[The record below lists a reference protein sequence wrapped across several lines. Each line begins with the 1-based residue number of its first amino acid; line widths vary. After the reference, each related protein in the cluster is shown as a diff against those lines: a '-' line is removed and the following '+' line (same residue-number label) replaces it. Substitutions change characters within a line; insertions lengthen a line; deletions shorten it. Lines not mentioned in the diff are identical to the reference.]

1 MASAPHPSISPA
13 QHQSGA
19 ASKFTILLKPLPLGL
34 LTFLPPAPQT
44 YAIVGKK
51 GPFFS
56 HQAMTGITNGSSS
69 RLPPCANALS
79 PTRHQLSATGQDDDA
94 GPLPAPE
101 SLPSSSIQSLFR

>member
-19 ASKFTILLKPLPLGL
+19 ASKFTLLLKPLPLGL

-51 GPFFS
+51 GPFLS
-56 HQAMTGITNGSSS
+56 HQAMTGITNGGSS
-69 RLPPCANALS
+69 RLPLA
-79 PTRHQLSATGQDDDA
+79 PTPPRPRDINCRQLVKMTTA
-94 GPLPAPE
+94 GPLPAP
-101 SLPSSSIQSLFR
+101 